1 MELKNCVSK
10 AFEDS
15 CKKYSEILNSG
26 FKPWANNKK
35 ASIHETNMVMNFM
48 ESYKSQ
54 RENDCVTWV
63 EFAVPYRKDM
73 QDKKRKIN
81 HIDGFIVDGTRV
93 ILIEA
98 KRLSK
103 VEERKKE
110 LETDLSVLVDV
121 FKDKESL
128 TGLIS
133 RLPSGRDYKFYCL
146 LLADFWANR
155 NIKTG
160 KKMTVLDWKDWI
172 KSLYNNNDTKS
183 YLGAYRDDCV
193 DMKEVF
199 KYNYHLAYA
208 LFELPDFK

>member
-1 MELKNCVSK
+1 MELENYVSK
-10 AFEDS
+10 AFKDS
-15 CKKYSEILNSG
+15 CKKYSKILNSG
-26 FKPWANNKK
+26 FKPWANDKK
-35 ASIHETNMVMNFM
+35 ASIHETNMVMNFI

-54 RENDCVTWV
+54 RKNDCVTWV
-63 EFAVPYRKDM
+63 ELAVPYRKDM

-103 VEERKKE
+103 VEERKNE
-110 LETDLSVLVDV
+110 LKTDFNALIDV

-133 RLPSGRDYKFYCL
+133 RLPSGRDYEFYCL

-172 KSLYNNNDTKS
+172 KSLYSNDDTKS
-183 YLGAYRDDCV
+183 YFGAYRDDCV
-193 DMKEVF
+193 DMKTVF
-199 KYNYHLAYA
+199 KDNYHLSYA
-208 LFELPDFK
+208 LFKLSD

>member
-1 MELKNCVSK
+1 MQAAAAMK
-10 AFEDS
+10 AMATA
-15 CKKYSEILNSG
+15 Y
-26 FKPWANNKK
+26 
-35 ASIHETNMVMNFM
+35 TFM

-81 HIDGFIVDGTRV
+81 HIDGFVVDGTRV

-121 FKDKESL
+121 FKDK
-128 TGLIS
+128 
-133 RLPSGRDYKFYCL
+133 
-146 LLADFWANR
+146 
-155 NIKTG
+155 
-160 KKMTVLDWKDWI
+160 V
-172 KSLYNNNDTKS
+172 
-183 YLGAYRDDCV
+183 
-193 DMKEVF
+193 
-199 KYNYHLAYA
+199 
-208 LFELPDFK
+208 